1 MNESALLDH
10 SLQYEQTI
18 RSRLKHPRPEPSTE
32 HRKPTTIWIR
42 LAHALQAVARMLEP
56 ERSDGGRLDGKTTE
70 VKNDSLAG

>member
-32 HRKPTTIWIR
+32 HRKPTTI
-42 LAHALQAVARMLEP
+42 
-56 ERSDGGRLDGKTTE
+56 
-70 VKNDSLAG
+70 